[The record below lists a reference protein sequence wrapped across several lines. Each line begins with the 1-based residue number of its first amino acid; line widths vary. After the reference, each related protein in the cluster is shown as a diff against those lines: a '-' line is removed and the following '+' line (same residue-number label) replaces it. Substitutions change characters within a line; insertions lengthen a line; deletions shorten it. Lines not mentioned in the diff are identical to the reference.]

1 MVASTVGKFDWDK
14 LRVFHAVAE
23 AGSFTHASESLSLS
37 QSAVSRQIGALEESL
52 GVALFHRH
60 ARGLILTEAS
70 DLLYKTVHDVF
81 AKLNNVESMLTETRE
96 NPEGPLRVTTTV
108 AFGSIWLTSRLKE
121 FIRTYPNIEVTLRLD
136 DRELDLAMREADV
149 ALRFTEPTDPSLIK
163 KHGGSKK
170 VMLFASPDYLKERGA
185 PRSFED
191 LARHDMV
198 VFGEGVLPIGQ
209 VNWLPED
216 LQRLGITA
224 RVSLR
229 VNNLYGIYRAV
240 QSGIGIGAVPEYF
253 YREGRGLV
261 HVLLDIEAPDIQ
273 GYFVYPEELRNSA
286 RVGVFRDYLLRE
298 IARMRAQ
305 STMLVDIAKTARA
318 AAG

>member
-1 MVASTVGKFDWDK
+1 MPQRSTCKLDWNK

-23 AGSFTHASESLSLS
+23 AGSFTHASESLNLS
-37 QSAVSRQIGALEESL
+37 QSAVSRQISALEESL
-52 GVALFHRH
+52 GVSLFHRH
-60 ARGLILTEAS
+60 ARGLVMTEAG

-108 AFGSIWLTSRLKE
+108 AFGSVWLTSRLKE
-121 FIRTYPNIEVTLRLD
+121 FVRSYPNIEVTLRLD

-149 ALRFTEPTDPSLIK
+149 AIRFSEPTDPNLIK
-163 KHGGSKK
+163 KHGGSMR

-191 LARHDMV
+191 LARHELV
-198 VFGEGVLPIGQ
+198 VFGEGAYPFGQ
-209 VNWLPED
+209 VHWLTEE
-216 LQRLGITA
+216 LQRRGVTA
-224 RVSLR
+224 RIGLR

-240 QSGIGIGAVPEYF
+240 RSGIGISALPEYF
-253 YREGRGLV
+253 YREGHGLV
-261 HVLLDIEAPDIQ
+261 HVLPDIEGPEIH

-286 RVGVFRDYLLRE
+286 RVGVFRDYLFRE
-298 IARMRAQ
+298 IARAKAQ
-305 STMLVDIAKTARA
+305 NTVLAEVARPSKSAIA
-318 AAG
+318 